1 MTSAL
6 ATAGTLSRPRAERIV
21 RRCLF
26 VGEARPRSTA
36 DAQRLFSVAMVI
48 SGLRCLLSYIV
59 LPFLAPALGAAT
71 GVEPYL
77 GIPISIVALVFDI
90 RGMRRFWIA
99 DHRYR
104 WPMTAIYLAVMGLVT
119 ALLVSDIHH
128 LVH

>member
-6 ATAGTLSRPRAERIV
+6 ATAGTLPRPRAERIV

-26 VGEARPRSTA
+26 VREARPRSTA
-36 DAQRLFSVAMVI
+36 EAQRLFSVAMVI
-48 SGLRCLLSYIV
+48 SGTRCLLSYIV

-71 GVEPYL
+71 GIEPYF
-77 GIPISIVALVFDI
+77 GIPISIIALVFDV

-104 WPMTAIYLAVMGLVT
+104 WPMTVIYLAVMGLVT
-119 ALLVSDIHH
+119 ALLVSDIHR
-128 LVH
+128 LVR

>member
-71 GVEPYL
+71 GVEPYF
-77 GIPISIVALVFDI
+77 GIPISIVALVFDV

-104 WPMTAIYLAVMGLVT
+104 WPMTLIYLAVMGLVT

>member
-1 MTSAL
+1 MTSAVV
-6 ATAGTLSRPRAERIV
+6 TAGTLARPRAERIV

-26 VGEARPRSTA
+26 VGEARPKSSA
-36 DAQRLFSVAMVI
+36 DAQRLFSLAMVI
-48 SGLRCLLSYIV
+48 SGTRCLLSYIV

-77 GIPISIVALVFDI
+77 GIPISIIALVFDV

-104 WPMTAIYLAVMGLVT
+104 WSMTLIYLAVMGLVT
-119 ALLVSDIHH
+119 ALLVTDIHH

>member
-71 GVEPYL
+71 GIEPYF
-77 GIPISIVALVFDI
+77 GIPISIVALVFDV

>member
-1 MTSAL
+1 MTTAL
-6 ATAGTLSRPRAERIV
+6 APARTLPRPRAERIV

-26 VGEARPRSTA
+26 VGEARPRSSA
-36 DAQRLFSVAMVI
+36 DAQRLFSLAMVI
-48 SGLRCLLSYIV
+48 SGTRCLLSYIV

-71 GVEPYL
+71 GVEPYF
-77 GIPISIVALVFDI
+77 GIPISIIALIFDV

-119 ALLVSDIHH
+119 ALLVSDVHH